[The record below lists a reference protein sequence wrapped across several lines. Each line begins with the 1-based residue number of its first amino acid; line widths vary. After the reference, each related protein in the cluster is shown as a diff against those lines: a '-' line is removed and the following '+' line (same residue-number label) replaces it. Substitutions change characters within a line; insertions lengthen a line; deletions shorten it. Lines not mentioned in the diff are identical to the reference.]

1 MYHPDARYTFGTRQ
15 HDTSGWS
22 IVAHTAHICRDEE
35 AEDLKTKLGAPNMPE
50 QLFGNSYLRLTHHL
64 SGCVLEFTA
73 ADALGQWHEDDEAP
87 VQVASA
93 TQWQAARQESLS
105 KVTTLQYDWTYSTSY
120 VGSLRQL
127 ESQDYADSCGEATTQ
142 ARIQTWQP
150 SSDRIDLSLL
160 RARDPIQFYADVP
173 LYESELDDNGASQL
187 SVKVRVMPH
196 CWYVLLRFFL
206 RIDGTLVRLREA
218 RLFCD
223 LRQPNK
229 VIRETKRSEASL
241 ALLSGNALGSPGV
254 AHADVETAAVA
265 LAAIAPNGVQTYSID
280 SLSLHTMV
288 SRCI

>member
-1 MYHPDARYTFGTRQ
+1 MNHSDARYTFGSRQ

-35 AEDLKTKLGAPNMPE
+35 AEDLKSKLGAPSLPE

-73 ADALGQWHEDDEAP
+73 ADALRQWHEDDEAP

-120 VGSLRQL
+120 VGSLRQFG
-127 ESQDYADSCGEATTQ
+127 SQNQADSCGEATTQ

-150 SSDRIDLSLL
+150 SSDRIDLGLL
-160 RARDPIQFYADVP
+160 SARDPIQFYADVP
-173 LYESELDDNGASQL
+173 LYESELDDNGTSQL

-206 RIDGTLVRLREA
+206 RIDSTLVRLREA

-229 VIRETKRSEASL
+229 IIRETKRSEASL
-241 ALLSGNALGSPGV
+241 AQLSGNALGSPGV

-265 LAAIAPNGVQTYSID
+265 LAAIAPNGVRAYSID
-280 SLSLHTMV
+280 TLSLHTYV
-288 SRCI
+288 P